1 MASFNKVILL
11 GNLTRDPELRYTPN
25 GTPVATFGM
34 ATNRRSGQ
42 GDERREDV
50 CFVDIVV
57 FGREAETA
65 SEFLS
70 KGRAALIEG
79 RLQWR
84 SWEGQDGQKRS
95 KHEVVAERIQFMP
108 RGREEGMERT
118 SAGDRHGAYAAG
130 NRHGA
135 YESESW
141 HGTHAAST
149 PTRRRGD
156 GFRSPSRGRRYSFLT
171 VIGLLERAWSAEGE
185 WDDGDDFEEESGSAQ
200 TPALSAQE
208 DLSILRG

>member
-11 GNLTRDPELRYTPN
+11 GNLTRDPELRYTPS
-25 GTPVATFGM
+25 GTPVATFGL
-34 ATNRRSGQ
+34 AVNRRSGQ
-42 GDERREDV
+42 GDERREEV
-50 CFVDIVV
+50 CFVDIVT

-108 RGREEGMERT
+108 RAREEGMERT
-118 SAGDRHGAYAAG
+118 PPGPGIEHTS
-130 NRHGA
+130 
-135 YESESW
+135 
-141 HGTHAAST
+141 
-149 PTRRRGD
+149 PQ
-156 GFRSPSRGRRYSFLT
+156 PSRVGEELD
-171 VIGLLERAWSAEGE
+171 VPPLE
-185 WDDGDDFEEESGSAQ
+185 DDDIPF
-200 TPALSAQE
+200 
-208 DLSILRG
+208 

>member
-11 GNLTRDPELRYTPN
+11 GNLTRDPELRSTPN

-34 ATNRRSGQ
+34 AMNRRSGQ
-42 GDERREDV
+42 GDERKEDV

-70 KGRAALIEG
+70 KGRQALIEG

-84 SWEGQDGQKRS
+84 SWEGQDGQKRN

-108 RGREEGMERT
+108 RGREEGVERTSPGQGVERTSPGQGMERT
-118 SAGDRHGAYAAG
+118 SPG
-130 NRHGA
+130 
-135 YESESW
+135 
-141 HGTHAAST
+141 
-149 PTRRRGD
+149 
-156 GFRSPSRGRRYSFLT
+156 PSRTGEEMDLPPS
-171 VIGLLERAWSAEGE
+171 LE
-185 WDDGDDFEEESGSAQ
+185 DDDIPF
-200 TPALSAQE
+200 
-208 DLSILRG
+208 

>member
-42 GDERREDV
+42 GNDRKEEV

-65 SEFLS
+65 SEYLS
-70 KGRAALIEG
+70 KGRQALIEG

-95 KHEVVAERIQFMP
+95 KHEVIAERIQFMP
-108 RGREEGMERT
+108 RGREEGTERTSPSPSMERT
-118 SAGDRHGAYAAG
+118 PPG
-130 NRHGA
+130 
-135 YESESW
+135 
-141 HGTHAAST
+141 
-149 PTRRRGD
+149 
-156 GFRSPSRGRRYSFLT
+156 PSRAGEEMDFAPP
-171 VIGLLERAWSAEGE
+171 LEDDDIPFVRSDL
-185 WDDGDDFEEESGSAQ
+185 DDGLAFS
-200 TPALSAQE
+200 LSERRKFMA
-208 DLSILRG
+208 

>member
-25 GTPVATFGM
+25 GTPVATFGL
-34 ATNRRSGQ
+34 AVNRRSGQ
-42 GDERREDV
+42 GDERREEV
-50 CFVDIVV
+50 CFVDIVT

-108 RGREEGMERT
+108 RAREEGMERT
-118 SAGDRHGAYAAG
+118 PPGPGMER
-130 NRHGA
+130 
-135 YESESW
+135 
-141 HGTHAAST
+141 T
-149 PTRRRGD
+149 PSGPGMEHT
-156 GFRSPSRGRRYSFLT
+156 SPPPARVGEELD
-171 VIGLLERAWSAEGE
+171 VPPLE
-185 WDDGDDFEEESGSAQ
+185 DDDIPF
-200 TPALSAQE
+200 
-208 DLSILRG
+208 

>member
-11 GNLTRDPELRYTPN
+11 GNLTRDPELRYTPT

-34 ATNRRSGQ
+34 AMNRRSGQ
-42 GDERREDV
+42 GDERKEEV

-65 SEFLS
+65 SEYLI
-70 KGRAALIEG
+70 KGRQALIEG

-108 RGREEGMERT
+108 REGREEGMERP
-118 SAGDRHGAYAAG
+118 SPA
-130 NRHGA
+130 
-135 YESESW
+135 
-141 HGTHAAST
+141 
-149 PTRRRGD
+149 
-156 GFRSPSRGRRYSFLT
+156 PSRAGTES
-171 VIGLLERAWSAEGE
+171 RAPALPPRP
-185 WDDGDDFEEESGSAQ
+185 Q
-200 TPALSAQE
+200 TPAPSPEMDLPPAFE
-208 DLSILRG
+208 DDDIPF

>member
-34 ATNRRSGQ
+34 AMNRRSGQ
-42 GDERREDV
+42 GNERKEEV
-50 CFVDIVV
+50 CFIDVV
-57 FGREAETA
+57 TFGREAETA
-65 SEFLS
+65 SEYLS

-108 RGREEGMERT
+108 RGREEGTEGPGPGPGPAR
-118 SAGDRHGAYAAG
+118 AGEEIDA
-130 NRHGA
+130 
-135 YESESW
+135 
-141 HGTHAAST
+141 
-149 PTRRRGD
+149 P
-156 GFRSPSRGRRYSFLT
+156 P
-171 VIGLLERAWSAEGE
+171 LE
-185 WDDGDDFEEESGSAQ
+185 DDDIPF
-200 TPALSAQE
+200 
-208 DLSILRG
+208 